1 VISLLSIEMK
11 DKIER
16 GEASNILGFGQVFKV
31 RGGYYVHVIP
41 SPIERFRFRGGDNFG
56 SRTRYHGRKRQ
67 SLIALT

>member
-16 GEASNILGFGQVFKV
+16 GEAPNILGFGQIFKV

-41 SPIERFRFRGGDNFG
+41 LRLKGSVFG
-56 SRTRYHGRKRQ
+56 EGITLGQELGTMVENANH
-67 SLIALT
+67 